1 MVKNLKTLWLNNNSR
16 PDKTQIRKWPYNPLL
31 KEQTHNCKLMN
42 QTNTEANKSQSPN
55 PWIPLDS
62 PVTHITRPENGP
74 VPRTIG
80 SDAAEEEAGDMGP
93 VECNPPKEEI
103 PTNSLE
109 QPLLSITSTLLQ
121 AIFFSHQSLLIKSLT
136 LELLNTLLRFKEE
149 TWNSLM
155 F

>member
-1 MVKNLKTLWLNNNSR
+1 
-16 PDKTQIRKWPYNPLL
+16 
-31 KEQTHNCKLMN
+31 MN

-80 SDAAEEEAGDMGP
+80 SDAAEEEAGDMGS
-93 VECNPPKEEI
+93 VDCNPPKEEI

-136 LELLNTLLRFKEE
+136 LESLNTLLRFKEE
-149 TWNSLM
+149 AWNSLM